1 MNFYTLIN
9 KWSYAVLAILV
20 YAANVLIHSMLTQA
34 FASANGYMG
43 SAILLFLIY
52 LLSIDFVIPLLTGK
66 STLEFAPGWKNAMG
80 ASLLENVIVYL
91 GVMGFLI
98 VTGDP
103 AVSRSVVGTS
113 FVSSFLILT
122 VAHVFIPRLFY
133 DLSDHDL
140 EEPKPK
146 GKRRVTLW
154 GINYFPEPTG
164 IGPQTTRLAE
174 TLVEQGYDVTIVT
187 AFSYYPA
194 WAKDK
199 RDEGRIF
206 RMDSIR
212 GVTVRRCW
220 LYVPRQPT
228 FLKRVVQQI
237 SFVVSSTLQLMFMPP
252 ADFYIGVSPPF
263 TIGPVLRLLAK
274 VKNASYA
281 IHLQDD
287 EIGAAFET
295 TRLPG
300 AGHAMLR
307 QLEKIG
313 FMGAKALST
322 ISPRMK
328 KRLQENLERAG
339 MRNDV
344 IILSNKAH
352 AAGQVDPDRVEHFRN
367 AYPTRR
373 LLVYTGN
380 LGDKQVLDD
389 LIPAVSA
396 FEKSELM
403 LVICGQG
410 AQKKNL
416 TRLVKENGA
425 DNIIFQGL
433 LSDLDHEA
441 LLVAAHACLLS
452 EMTHRGTW
460 LSPGI
465 CFASKML
472 SYLKHSKPIM
482 VYGHPESEVVDIVKE
497 YDCGFYL
504 KPEQSVE
511 SLLKEFIECEDL
523 PRKGMN
529 GHEYYDS
536 FQRKYDPVTWI
547 HLMEHHIAEKEKIEK
562 QTTSIPGKIG
572 KCTGAMVLRVIS
584 FPLAV
589 LLYGVLA
596 IPIKMRKPS
605 RSKHIDECS
614 KA

>member
-20 YAANVLIHSMLTQA
+20 YVLNVLIHSMLTQGI
-34 FASANGYMG
+34 ASANDYMG
-43 SAILLFLIY
+43 SGIFLFLAY

-66 STLEFAPGWKNAMG
+66 STLEFAARWKNATG

-91 GVMGFLI
+91 GVLGFLI

-103 AVSRSVVGTS
+103 AVSHSVLGTS
-113 FVSSFLILT
+113 FASSFLLLT
-122 VAHVFIPRLFY
+122 VAHVFIPRLFF
-133 DLSDHDL
+133 DLRDHDL
-140 EEPKPK
+140 EEQNAT
-146 GKRRVTLW
+146 GKKRVTLW
-154 GINYFPEPTG
+154 GVNYFPEPTG

-174 TLVEQGYDVTIVT
+174 TLAEQGYAVTIVT

-194 WAKDK
+194 WTKDK

-206 RMDSIR
+206 RRDSIK

-220 LYVPRQPT
+220 LYVPEQPS
-228 FLKRVVQQI
+228 FLKRVIQQL

-252 ADFYIGVSPPF
+252 ANFYIGVSPPF
-263 TIGPVLRLLAK
+263 TIGPLLRLLAK
-274 VKNASYA
+274 VKNASYV

-300 AGHAMLR
+300 ATHAMLR
-307 QLEKIG
+307 QVEKIG
-313 FMGAKALST
+313 FKGAKVLST

-328 KRLQENLERAG
+328 KRLQQNLERAG
-339 MRNDV
+339 IRNDV

-352 AAGQVDPDRVEHFRN
+352 TSGQVDPERVEQFRN
-367 AYPTRR
+367 AYPSRR

-389 LIPAVSA
+389 LIPAVA
-396 FEKSELM
+396 TFKKSELT
-403 LVICGQG
+403 LVICGEG

-416 TRLVKENGA
+416 TRLVKETGA

-433 LSDLDHEA
+433 LSDPDHEA
-441 LLVAAHACLLS
+441 LLAAADACLLS

-497 YDCGFYL
+497 HDCGFYL
-504 KPEQSVE
+504 KPEQPVE
-511 SLLKEFIECEDL
+511 SLLQEFIDCENL
-523 PRKGMN
+523 QPKGLN
-529 GHEYYDS
+529 GHEFYDS

-547 HLMEHHIAEKEKIEK
+547 QGVEHHIAEKQKIEQ
-562 QTTSIPGKIG
+562 QTTSILGKIG
-572 KCTGAMVLRVIS
+572 KSTGAILLRVIS

-589 LLYGVLA
+589 VLYGVLA
-596 IPIKMRKPS
+596 IPIKLGNPGRAKQG
-605 RSKHIDECS
+605 
-614 KA
+614 